1 MVSGPDEQ
9 YDAVGYDWDGD
20 GKAEILLR
28 GADNMIIYHADG
40 TTTNIGNMNVNT
52 RNTVQQTANM
62 TYTNTG
68 ADEESNPPEDING
81 ETVSI
86 VENIRLQEAQ
96 TALNNES
103 IRRYRFYCKI
113 PFPTNIDKDEELT
126 IKPKITVRQYIN

>member
-1 MVSGPDEQ
+1 MLFWFDNTDVTYNGNS
-9 YDAVGYDWDGD
+9 
-20 GKAEILLR
+20 LLQTSS
-28 GADNMIIYHADG
+28 NLPDG
-40 TTTNIGNMNVNT
+40 TKFIKYEK
-52 RNTVQQTANM
+52 
-62 TYTNTG
+62 YTNTG